1 MRRFFY
7 TVAMLLFVFTGC
19 SEKHQE
25 KTDTADAISYELFA
39 TTHLIENGDAAGLT
53 GYDEDGTLT
62 FSLASEDA
70 AKLAVNHVIIIGPSA
85 KTPHG
90 LLRQINSIEMTT
102 DGYSVKTRA
111 CPVQR
116 AFKSLHL
123 SMQRPINLAASDIN
137 WDVAPGTVLSPSTSP
152 MSYLHTDGKS
162 LGPYTIDYYPFDG
175 DNDHSTPEDQVHVV
189 AGMHGELQYV
199 FGIDFDWPDN
209 VGDVLGGDVLPEVTA
224 GYYVSG
230 GAGASF
236 SMEGTAIRDFH
247 RKDKLAHAGLGGFAI
262 GPLYFHASVDLM
274 SEVTGGAKSRF
285 EVNSSAESS
294 FEAGAFFSTDDGGRL
309 VPPTFES
316 EASVST
322 AKATETAAIK
332 VSVGPRIKLL
342 LYDTVGP
349 YASVN
354 AFSELSADSERDA
367 SKCWNLKNGLEGE
380 IGIELALFGETL
392 ADWGKSFTLL
402 DKTFAEG
409 ACLQNPEAETPPD
422 ISDPAFDFWSLRL
435 AQTSGS
441 WVYEDKLNL
450 TQSIDSH
457 WLLSGNQVKTFSK
470 ITENGEI
477 LFAKRFTDQYAVF
490 PLPMSVVAAIPTSAI
505 TIMALTSDPTGIMM
519 LSNNGSHLWNMFPAL
534 EPQSTR
540 GLTSIIEVADG
551 FVISG
556 AVHDAVAQKNDAW
569 IFKIDKNGS
578 LLWSKKFGFPESEDW
593 ITSLVGT
600 DDGFVATGRSF
611 AVSQDPA
618 DQPFAVRFNHSGD
631 IIWKKT
637 MVGCDS
643 TSGLTLS
650 DAILSRDGDY
660 ILGGSFGTGTTK
672 AVLIKIKPDGTVG
685 WINGFKND
693 TIATLGLDV
702 KDILQLTDGGYLL
715 SGTIWTSGSSDYLF
729 VARTDAVGRPTWV
742 KRLDDTQID
751 AAAGC
756 ALTGEGGAI
765 VAGYSGFKS
774 SATDTYSSIW
784 LSRMGVKDG
793 VLSIPSMP
801 QAVADE
807 GVTIIDSPCV
817 TVIDALWS
825 PEDFPVSFSP
835 KEILEENIA
844 PIVNQLRGF

>member
-1 MRRFFY
+1 MKRFFY
-7 TVAMLLFVFTGC
+7 CVALLLFAFVGC
-19 SEKHQE
+19 SEEPQKKE
-25 KTDTADAISYELFA
+25 ENADSITYELFA
-39 TTHLIENGDAAGLT
+39 TTHLIENGDAAGLL
-53 GYDEDGTLT
+53 GYSEDGTLT
-62 FSLASEDA
+62 FSLASEEA
-70 AKLAVNHVIIIGPSA
+70 GKLVVNHVIIIGPSA

-90 LLRQINSIEMTT
+90 LLRQINSIEMTS
-102 DGYSVKTRA
+102 DGYSVKTRS
-111 CPVQR
+111 CPIQR

-123 SMQRPINLAASDIN
+123 SMQRPVELADSDIN
-137 WDVAPGTVLSPSTSP
+137 WDVAPGTVLSPSNEPISF
-152 MSYLHTDGKS
+152 LRKGGKS

-189 AGMHGELQYV
+189 ANMHGELLYV

-247 RKDKLAHAGLGGFAI
+247 REDKLAHADLGGFAI
-262 GPLYFHASVDLM
+262 GPLYFHASLDLL
-274 SEVTGGAKSRF
+274 SEVTGAARSRF

-294 FEAGAFFSTDDGGRL
+294 FEAGALFSTDDGGHL

-316 EASVST
+316 DASVFS

-342 LYDTVGP
+342 LYDTLGP
-349 YASVN
+349 YASVY
-354 AFSELSADSERDA
+354 AFSDLSADSERDP
-367 SKCWNLKNGLEGE
+367 SKCWNLKVGLEGE

-392 ADWGKSFTLL
+392 SDWGEPFPLMDQTL
-402 DKTFAEG
+402 AEG
-409 ACLQNPEAETPPD
+409 SCMKNPDAETPPD
-422 ISDPAFDFWSLRL
+422 ISEPAFDFWSLRL

-441 WVYEDKLNL
+441 WVYEDRLNL
-450 TQSIDSH
+450 IQSIDSH

-470 ITENGEI
+470 IAETGKI
-477 LFAKRFTDQYAVF
+477 LYAKRYTDQTALF
-490 PLPMSVVAAIPTSAI
+490 PLPMSVVAAIPTAAI
-505 TIMALTSDPTGIMM
+505 TIMALTSDPIGMM
-519 LSNNGSHLWNMFPAL
+519 NLSNGGSHLWNMFPVL
-534 EPQSTR
+534 DTPSTR

-551 FVISG
+551 FVIGG
-556 AVHDAVAQKNDAW
+556 AVYDAVAQNNDAW
-569 IFKIDKNGS
+569 IFKIDRNGG
-578 LLWSKKFGFPESEDW
+578 LLWSKKFGIPESDDW
-593 ITSLVGT
+593 ITSLIGT
-600 DDGFVATGRSF
+600 DDGFMAIGRSF
-611 AVSQDPA
+611 AVSQEPGN
-618 DQPFAVRFNHSGD
+618 QPFIVRFNHSGEF
-631 IIWKKT
+631 IWKKT
-637 MVGCDS
+637 IVGCDS

-650 DAILSRDGDY
+650 DAIQSHDGDY

-672 AVLIKIKPDGTVG
+672 AVLMKIKPDGSVG

-742 KRLDDTQID
+742 KRLDDKQID
-751 AAAGC
+751 TAAGC
-756 ALTGEGGAI
+756 ALTGEGGAM
-765 VAGYSGFKS
+765 VAGYSGFKN

-784 LSRMGVKDG
+784 LSRIGVKDG

-801 QAVADE
+801 EAVADE
-807 GVTIIDSPCV
+807 RVDIIDSPCV

-825 PEDFPVSFSP
+825 PEDFPVVFTQ
-835 KEILEENIA
+835 KEVVEETIE
-844 PIVNQLRGF
+844 PIINQLL